1 MKTKTTAGIKV
12 SVETFYQA
20 NQSHPFASHYFFT
33 YRITINNIRIN
44 NISDYTVQLKK
55 RHWYIFD
62 SNGIKSE
69 VEGDGVVGV
78 QPILAPGQS
87 YQYVS
92 GCNLTTDIGK
102 MHGIY
107 LMKREI
113 DGKIFSINIPEFL
126 MIVPYKL
133 N

>member
-1 MKTKTTAGIKV
+1 MKTKSTAGIKV
-12 SVETFYQA
+12 SVETHYNA
-20 NQSHPFASHYFFT
+20 KQSHPLASHYFFA
-33 YRITINNIRIN
+33 YRITIK

-69 VEGDGVVGV
+69 VEGDGVIGV

-92 GCNLTTDIGK
+92 GCNLTTDMGK

-113 DGKIFSINIPEFL
+113 DGKIFSVKIPEFL

>member
-1 MKTKTTAGIKV
+1 MKTKVTAGIKV
-12 SVETFYQA
+12 SVESLYQA
-20 NQSHPFASHYFFT
+20 NESRALASHYFFA
-33 YRITINNIRIN
+33 YRITIVNS
-44 NISDYTVQLKK
+44 SDYTVQLKK

-78 QPILAPGQS
+78 QPILVSGQS
-87 YQYVS
+87 YQYIS

-107 LMKREI
+107 LMKLEI
-113 DGKIFSINIPEFL
+113 NGKLFNVKIPEFL

>member
-1 MKTKTTAGIKV
+1 MKTKSTAGIKI

-20 NQSHPFASHYFFT
+20 NQSHPFASHYFFA
-33 YRITINNIRIN
+33 YRITIK

-69 VEGDGVVGV
+69 VEGEGVVGK

-92 GCNLTTDIGK
+92 GCSLTTVMGK

-107 LMKREI
+107 LMEREI
-113 DGKIFSINIPEFL
+113 DGKLFNAKIPEFL

>member
-1 MKTKTTAGIKV
+1 MKTKSTAGIQV
-12 SVETFYQA
+12 SVETHYQA
-20 NQSHPFASHYFFT
+20 NQSHPLASQYFFS
-33 YRITINNIRIN
+33 YRITIK
-44 NISDYTVQLKK
+44 NISDFTVQLKK

-62 SNGIKSE
+62 SNGIKRE

-78 QPILAPGQS
+78 QPILFSGQS

-92 GCNLTTDIGK
+92 GCNLSTGMGK
-102 MHGIY
+102 MHGVF
-107 LMKREI
+107 LMEREI
-113 DGKIFSINIPEFL
+113 DGKLFNVKIPEFL

>member
-1 MKTKTTAGIKV
+1 MKKKSTAGIKI
-12 SVETFYQA
+12 SVETHYESK
-20 NQSHPFASHYFFT
+20 QSHPLASHYFFA
-33 YRITINNIRIN
+33 YRITIK
-44 NISDYTVQLKK
+44 NISDYTIQLKK

-62 SNGIKSE
+62 SIGMKSE

-78 QPILAPGQS
+78 QPTLLPGQS

-92 GCNLTTDIGK
+92 GCNLTTVMGK

-107 LMKREI
+107 LMEREI
-113 DGKIFSINIPEFL
+113 DGKLFNVKIPEFL

>member
-1 MKTKTTAGIKV
+1 MKTKSTAGIKI
-12 SVETFYQA
+12 SVETQYKSK
-20 NQSHPFASHYFFT
+20 QSHPLASHYFFA
-33 YRITINNIRIN
+33 YRITIK

-69 VEGDGVVGV
+69 VAGDGVIGV

-92 GCNLTTDIGK
+92 GCNLTTVMGK

-107 LMKREI
+107 LMEREI
-113 DGKIFSINIPEFL
+113 DGKLFNVKIPEFL
-126 MIVPYKL
+126 MIVPFKL

>member
-1 MKTKTTAGIKV
+1 MTTKATAGIKI
-12 SVETFYQA
+12 SVETHYKSK
-20 NQSHPFASHYFFT
+20 QSHPFTSHYFFA
-33 YRITINNIRIN
+33 YRITIK

-69 VEGDGVVGV
+69 VAGDGVIGV
-78 QPILAPGQS
+78 QPILVPGQS

-92 GCNLTTDIGK
+92 GCNLTTVMGK

-113 DGKIFSINIPEFL
+113 DGKLFNVTIPEFL
-126 MIVPYKL
+126 MIVPFKL

>member
-1 MKTKTTAGIKV
+1 MITKSTAGIQV
-12 SVETFYQA
+12 SVELQYNA
-20 NQSHPFASHYFFT
+20 KQSHPIASHYFFV
-33 YRITINNIRIN
+33 YSITITNV
-44 NISDYTVQLKK
+44 SDYTVQLIK

-69 VEGDGVVGV
+69 VKVEGVVGE
-78 QPILAPGQS
+78 QPILIPGQS

-92 GCNLTTDIGK
+92 GCNLSSDMGK
-102 MHGIY
+102 MAGIY
-107 LMKREI
+107 IMEREI
-113 DGKIFSINIPEFL
+113 DGEIFNVKIPEFM

>member
-1 MKTKTTAGIKV
+1 MKTKSTAGIKV

-20 NQSHPFASHYFFT
+20 NQSHPFASHYFFA
-33 YRITINNIRIN
+33 YRITIK

-78 QPILAPGQS
+78 QPILVPGQS

-92 GCNLTTDIGK
+92 GCNLITDMGK

-113 DGKIFSINIPEFL
+113 DGKLFNVKIPEFL